1 MNISTWY
8 KQHYESRIKGRYV
21 TLEQLQPIFE
31 SYSSNVEISTVGT
44 SEKGISIPMLK
55 IGKGKKVVLAWS
67 QMHGNES
74 TTTKA
79 VLDLL
84 LFLDQDEYFTSEVKH
99 FLKSYTF
106 YVLPILNPD
115 GAIRYTRLNANDVD
129 LNRDAKSRNQQESKV
144 LYDVFNNVEPDL
156 CLNLHDQRTIYGLPT
171 GLPATVS
178 FLAPSADPSR
188 SLTAARKKAMR
199 HIERMNA
206 ALQQIIP
213 GQVGRY
219 DDSFNENCVGDHFQ
233 QAGVP
238 TILFEA
244 GHYPNDYDREKTRE
258 FIFYAF
264 LALFKMDNLI
274 GTSGAH
280 MEYSNI
286 PENQANWKDIIIR
299 EVRPP
304 GHQAVMSIA
313 IQYAEELQDDAI
325 NFVPRI
331 DLIGNL
337 DAFKGHVEIQG
348 HGATILLNSQEN
360 IAVGTEVL
368 SISDKNNPSITFFSA

>member
-99 FLKSYTF
+99 FLKTYTF

-115 GAIRYTRLNANDVD
+115 GAIRYTRVNANDVD
-129 LNRDAKSRNQQESKV
+129 LNRDAKSRDQQESKV

-219 DDSFNENCVGDHFQ
+219 DDSFNENCVGDRFQ
-233 QAGVP
+233 QTGVP

-280 MEYSNI
+280 MEYFNI

-348 HGATILLNSQEN
+348 NGATILLNSQEN